1 VWRVRGVSSC
11 IKANTYAEIT
21 RNMEKELFEKA
32 FIDNLN
38 KNFQNRS
45 KYFDFQFYVFSE
57 LGGTVFEINKCLILE
72 FHRASITLTNNLL
85 ERLLKL
91 SLIYNE
97 AGIGPKPVED
107 WGTAFEEPNKKYSS
121 IPLGNSIEKCRKLG
135 LITENEKVFLFGTI
149 RELMRNGFSHADSTK
164 ILNGISDETTMFEGC
179 ISKPTEIKP
188 VRVNQKIVPFIQAI
202 HFENFAK
209 ENAANYFDYIF
220 ELIKKI
226 DQRLIDRNEKT
237 SI

>member
-1 VWRVRGVSSC
+1 M
-11 IKANTYAEIT
+11 KQEI
-21 RNMEKELFEKA
+21 FEKA
-32 FIDNLN
+32 FIEKLN
-38 KNFQNRS
+38 ANFPQHS
-45 KYFDFQFYVFSE
+45 KYFDFEFYVFNE
-57 LGGTVFEINKCLILE
+57 LGGIIFEINKCLILE

-107 WGTAFEEPNKKYSS
+107 WSSAFEEPNARYSS
-121 IPLGNSIEKCRKLG
+121 IPLGNSIEKCRKLD
-135 LITENEKVFLFGTI
+135 LITENEKVFLFDTI

-164 ILNGISDETTMFEGC
+164 ILSGIPDEITMFQG
-179 ISKPTEIKP
+179 SFSSPTDIKP
-188 VRVNQKIVPFIQAI
+188 VNVNQKITPFMQAI
-202 HFENFAK
+202 HVENFAK
-209 ENAANYFDYIF
+209 ENASNYFDYVY

-226 DQRLIDRNEKT
+226 DQRLIDRNKKT

>member
-1 VWRVRGVSSC
+1 
-11 IKANTYAEIT
+11 
-21 RNMEKELFEKA
+21 MQKELFEKA
-32 FIDNLN
+32 FMDNLN
-38 KNFQNRS
+38 KNFTNRS
-45 KYFDFQFYVFSE
+45 KYFDFKFYVFSE

-97 AGIGPKPVED
+97 AGIGPKPVEE
-107 WGTAFEEPNKKYSS
+107 WGASFAEPNNKYSS
-121 IPLGNSIEKCRKLG
+121 IPLGNSIEKCRKLD

-164 ILNGISDETTMFEGC
+164 ILNGIPDETTMFQGNFSNATEL
-179 ISKPTEIKP
+179 KPMTL
-188 VRVNQKIVPFIQAI
+188 NQKIIPFMQAI
-202 HFENFAK
+202 HIENFAK
-209 ENAANYFDYIF
+209 DNSYGYFDYVF
-220 ELIKKI
+220 ELTGKI
-226 DQRLIDRNEKT
+226 DQRLIDRHKKT

>member
-1 VWRVRGVSSC
+1 
-11 IKANTYAEIT
+11 
-21 RNMEKELFEKA
+21 MEKELFEKV

-38 KNFQNRS
+38 KNFQRHS
-45 KYFDFQFYVFSE
+45 KYFEFEFYVFSE
-57 LGGTVFEINKCLILE
+57 LGGAVFEINKCLILE

-97 AGIGPKPVED
+97 AGIEPKPVENWD
-107 WGTAFEEPNKKYSS
+107 IAFEEPNKKYSS
-121 IPLGNSIEKCRKLG
+121 ISLGNSIEKCKKLN
-135 LITENEKVFLFGTI
+135 LITENEKVFLFDTI

-164 ILNGISDETTMFEGC
+164 ILNGISDETTMFQG
-179 ISKPTEIKP
+179 SFLNPLEIKP
-188 VRVNQKIVPFIQAI
+188 VTVNQKIIPFMQAI
-202 HFENFAK
+202 HIENFAK

-226 DQRLIDRNEKT
+226 DQRLIDSNKKT
-237 SI
+237 ITML